1 MSTANILVVD
11 DSSTIRQ
18 QVSAALGPAGFGV
31 VEAVDGEDALRK
43 LESSSGL
50 AMILCDVNMPKM
62 GGLEM
67 LAEVKQRG
75 RHAHLPILML
85 TTEGQPE
92 LVARARALGA
102 KGWIVKP
109 FKPALLAATVK
120 KLTGR

>member
-1 MSTANILVVD
+1 MSTANVLVVD

-18 QVSAALGPAGFGV
+18 QICATLGPAGFGV

-43 LESSSGL
+43 LESSPGL

-67 LAEVKQRG
+67 LAQMKQRG
-75 RHAHLPILML
+75 RHAHLPVLML
-85 TTEGQPE
+85 TTEGQPD

>member
-1 MSTANILVVD
+1 MSTANVLVVD

-18 QVSAALGPAGFGV
+18 QIAAALVPAGFGV

-43 LESSSGL
+43 LESAVGV

-67 LAEVKQRG
+67 LAQLKQRP
-75 RHAHLPILML
+75 RHAHLPVVML

-92 LVARARALGA
+92 LVTRARALGA

-109 FKPALLAATVK
+109 FKAPLLAAAVK

>member
-1 MSTANILVVD
+1 MTITNVLVVD

-18 QVSAALGPAGFGV
+18 QVGAALVPAGFGV

-43 LESSSGL
+43 LDSSAGV

-75 RHAHLPILML
+75 RYAHVPVLML

-92 LVARARALGA
+92 LVARARSLGA

-109 FKPALLAATVK
+109 FKAALLAATVK

>member
-43 LESSSGL
+43 LDSSTGL

-75 RHAHLPILML
+75 RHSHLPIIML

-92 LVARARALGA
+92 LVARARTLGA